1 MKKNLLLIL
10 ISVLLFS
17 QQITAQEK
25 TVNGKVTSA
34 EDGLPLPG
42 VTVKIKGTSAG
53 AMTNTDGNYA
63 IKAKAGQVLVFSFIG
78 SLSQEQLIGT
88 ASTINISLRQDSK
101 GLNEVAVTAF
111 GVKQQVRGL
120 GYATQNVKAREIVE
134 SNQPN
139 IVNALQGKVAGVQ
152 INNSSGAPGSSASIN
167 IRGGSSLSGNNQ
179 PLFVVDGI
187 PIDNSTPVSQGGL
200 IASAAPASNRAID
213 INPEDIE
220 TITVLKGPAAAGLY
234 GLRAA
239 SGAIVIT
246 TKKGVSGK
254 GKISY
259 SNNFS
264 FDHVNKLPELQ
275 STYRQG
281 EQGVSN
287 AVATGSWGSLL
298 NPGETIYNNL
308 GDFFKN
314 GFSQTHDVSASGGNE
329 KTTVFASAGLLD
341 QKGIVENTS
350 YTRKSFRLSGDSRIS
365 DKLKVGGTINYVE
378 SNRKYVLQGSGSGVM
393 GGALWPSSDN
403 MSNYLNADGS
413 QRTLTGIDNPYWSR
427 NYKPVTDKVN
437 RVIANGNII
446 YDPFAFLNITYR
458 LGTDFYNEKFKSI
471 RGAGTMVAGE
481 EKGAISEVASTNQI
495 TTSTLLITGKK
506 TFWNDFNTSLTLG
519 HNLESTSYEGVT
531 TTGLG
536 FIDPTFTSLNNT
548 LPNTRTS
555 INNISRR
562 RIMGVFA
569 DLNLDYKNLVYLN
582 FRGRNDWSSTVRKDA
597 RSFFYPAISTSILF
611 SEVLKEMGLKSDDK
625 VFSFGKFRASW
636 ARVGKDAPPYVLA
649 TTLGTTTNSSTI
661 NPRGFIINSGAY
673 YGNPLL
679 QPEFTNSFE
688 IGTDIRFFK
697 NRIGLDVTYYSSTSD
712 NQILGTRTTPS
723 SGAFLAYLNGG
734 SINSRGVEA
743 ILNIQPVIQKD
754 FKWSVDFNFAKNKST
769 VKSLPGE
776 LDRIELSDA
785 WVAAGGTNVAQ
796 AAAFLNGSLFG
807 INGTTWKTNSEGKLL
822 LDNNGAPQV
831 APALSIIGDRNPD
844 FTAGITNTFTY
855 KNLSLSFMIDIR
867 RGGDIFNN
875 TENTM
880 VYSGT
885 SKKTLDRGTKV
896 FDGIIESTGL
906 PNTKSIKLD
915 QNYYQTLYAKQG
927 YDFVEDGSWYRL
939 RYATISYN
947 FPKTMINRIGLSN
960 LQVSVTGRNLILITK
975 YSGVDPEVSGSGAGV
990 NGSGSFGFDNLG
1002 IPATRGFD
1010 LGLRLSF

>member
-1 MKKNLLLIL
+1 MKKNLLLL
-10 ISVLLFS
+10 FISVLLLSFH
-17 QQITAQEK
+17 TMAQEK
-25 TVNGKVTSA
+25 TINGKVTSA

-42 VTVKIKGTSAG
+42 VTVKIKGTPSG
-53 AMTNTDGNYA
+53 VMTSKNGNYS
-63 IKAKAGQVLVFSFIG
+63 IKARTGQILVFSFIG
-78 SLSQEQLIGT
+78 SINQEQVIGAAT
-88 ASTINISLRQDSK
+88 TLNISLKQDSK

-120 GYATQNVKAREIVE
+120 GYATQNVKAKEIVE
-134 SNQPN
+134 SNQAN

-179 PLFVVDGI
+179 PLFIVDGI

-200 IASAAPASNRAID
+200 VASVAPASNRAID

-220 TITVLKGPAAAGLY
+220 SITVLKGPAAAGLY

-246 TKKGVSGK
+246 TKKGVSGA
-254 GKISY
+254 GKITY

-264 FDHVNKLPELQ
+264 FDQINKLPAYQ
-275 STYRQG
+275 SVFKQG

-298 NPGETIYNNL
+298 NPGDPVYNNL
-308 GDFFKN
+308 GNFFKN

-329 KTTVFASAGLLD
+329 KTTVYASAGLLD

-350 YTRKSFRLSGDSRIS
+350 FTRKSFRISGDTRIS
-365 DKLKVGGTINYVE
+365 DRLKVGGTINYVE
-378 SNRKYVLQGSGSGVM
+378 SNRKYVLQGSGNGVM
-393 GGALWPSSDN
+393 GGALWPTSDD
-403 MSNYLNADGS
+403 MRNYLNTDGS

-437 RVIANGNII
+437 RVIANGNIV
-446 YDPFAFLNITYR
+446 YDPFPFMNVTYR

-471 RGAGTMVAGE
+471 RGAGTTVVGE
-481 EKGAISEVASTNQI
+481 EKGAIAEVASNNQI
-495 TTSTLLITGKK
+495 TTSTLLVTGKK
-506 TFWNDFNTSLTLG
+506 TFWNDFNTNLTLG
-519 HNLESTSYEGVT
+519 HNLESNSYEGVT

-548 LPNTRTS
+548 LPTSRTS
-555 INNISRR
+555 IINTSKR
-562 RIMGVFA
+562 RITGLFG

-582 FRGRNDWSSTVRKDA
+582 VRGRNDWSSTVRKDA
-597 RSFFYPAISTSILF
+597 RSFFYPAVSTSILF
-611 SEVLKEMGLKSDDK
+611 SEILKEMGIKSDDK
-625 VFSFGKFRASW
+625 TFSFGKFRASW

-679 QPEFTNSFE
+679 EPEFTNSFE
-688 IGTDIRFFK
+688 LGMDIRFFK
-697 NRIGLDVTYYSSTSD
+697 NRIGLDVTYYNSTSD
-712 NQILGTRTTPS
+712 NQILATRTPPS

-743 ILNIQPVIQKD
+743 ILNIQPIVHQD
-754 FKWSVDFNFAKNKST
+754 FKWSVDINFAKNKSI

-785 WVAAGGTNVAQ
+785 WVAAGGANVAQ

-807 INGTTWKTNSEGKLL
+807 INGMVWKTNSSGKLL
-822 LDNNGAPQV
+822 LDNNGYPQI
-831 APALSIIGDRNPD
+831 APALSVIGDRNPD

-875 TENTM
+875 TENAM

-885 SKKTLDRGTKV
+885 SKKTIDRGTKV

-906 PNTKSIKLD
+906 PNTKSVKLD
-915 QNYYQTLYAKQG
+915 QNYYQSLYAKQG

-939 RYATISYN
+939 RYATVSYN
-947 FPKTMINRIGLSN
+947 FPKPMIKKIGLSN
-960 LQVSVTGRNLILITK
+960 LQVSLTGRNLILITK

-990 NGSGSFGFDNLG
+990 SGSGSFGFDNLG
-1002 IPATRGFD
+1002 IPATKGFD

>member
-1 MKKNLLLIL
+1 MKKI
-10 ISVLLFS
+10 ILLFLV
-17 QQITAQEK
+17 TALFFSMQVMGQEK
-25 TVNGKVTSA
+25 IVSGKVTSA

-42 VTVKIKGTSAG
+42 VTVKIKGTTLG
-53 AMTNTDGNYA
+53 VMTNTDGNYS
-63 IKAKAGQVLVFSFIG
+63 IKATPGQILVFSFI
-78 SLSQEQLIGT
+78 SSVSQEQVVGT
-88 ASTINISLRQDSK
+88 TARINIILKQDSK
-101 GLNEVAVTAF
+101 GLIEVAVTAF

-120 GYATQNVKAREIVE
+120 GYATQNVKAKEIVE

-200 IASAAPASNRAID
+200 VASAAPASNRAID

-220 TITVLKGPAAAGLY
+220 SITVLKGPAAAGLY

-246 TKKGVSGK
+246 TKKGASGA
-254 GKISY
+254 GKVTY

-264 FDHVNKLPELQ
+264 FDRVNKLPELQ
-275 STYRQG
+275 STYKQG

-298 NPGETIYNNL
+298 NPGEAVYNNL
-308 GDFFKN
+308 GDFFKT

-329 KTTVFASAGLLD
+329 KTTFFASAGLLD

-350 YTRKSFRLSGDSRIS
+350 YKRKSFRLSGDSKIS
-365 DKLKVGGTINYVE
+365 DKLKVGGTLNYIE
-378 SNRKYVLQGSGSGVM
+378 SDRKYVLQGSGSGVM
-393 GGALWPSSDN
+393 GAALWPTSDN
-403 MSNYLNADGS
+403 MSIYLNPDGS
-413 QRTLTGIDNPYWSR
+413 QRTLTGLDNPYWSR
-427 NYKPVTDKVN
+427 NYKPITDKVN
-437 RVIANGNII
+437 RIIANGNIV
-446 YDPFAFLNITYR
+446 YDPFSFLNVTYR

-471 RGAGTMVAGE
+471 RGAGTTVVGE

-506 TFWNDFNTSLTLG
+506 TFWTDFNTSLTLG
-519 HNLESTSYEGVT
+519 HNLESTAYEGVT

-555 INNISRR
+555 INNITRR
-562 RIMGVFA
+562 RIMGVFG

-597 RSFFYPAISTSILF
+597 RSFFYPAISTSIVF

-661 NPRGFIINSGAY
+661 NPRGFIINSGGY

-688 IGTDIRFFK
+688 IGADVRFFK
-697 NRIGLDVTYYSSTSD
+697 SRVGLDVTYYNSTSD

-734 SINSRGVEA
+734 SIHSRGVEA
-743 ILNIQPVIQKD
+743 ILNIQPIAHQN
-754 FKWSVDFNFAKNKST
+754 FKWSVDLNFAKNKST

-807 INGTTWKTNSEGKLL
+807 INGTTWKTNSDGKLL
-822 LDNNGAPQV
+822 LDNNGAPQI
-831 APALSIIGDRNPD
+831 APALSLIGDRNPD

-875 TENTM
+875 TENAM

-885 SKKTLDRGTKV
+885 SKKTLDRTTKV

-906 PNTKSIKLD
+906 ANTKSIKLD

-939 RYATISYN
+939 RYATVSYS
-947 FPKTMINRIGLSN
+947 FPKTRIKGVGLSN
-960 LQVSVTGRNLILITK
+960 LQVSLTGRNLILITK

>member
-1 MKKNLLLIL
+1 MTVLFF
-10 ISVLLFS
+10 SV
-17 QQITAQEK
+17 QVMGQEK
-25 TVNGKVTSA
+25 TVSGKVTSA

-42 VTVKIKGTSAG
+42 VTVKIKGTALG
-53 AMTNTDGNYA
+53 VMTNTEGNYS
-63 IKAKAGQVLVFSFIG
+63 IKARPGEIMVFSFIG
-78 SLSQEQLIGT
+78 SMNQEQVVGPAAIL
-88 ASTINISLRQDSK
+88 NVSLKQDSK
-101 GLNEVAVTAF
+101 GLIEVAVTAF

-120 GYATQNVKAREIVE
+120 GYATQNVKAKEIVE

-200 IASAAPASNRAID
+200 AASAAPASNRAID

-220 TITVLKGPAAAGLY
+220 SITVLKGPAAAGLY

-246 TKKGVSGK
+246 TKKGVSGA
-254 GKISY
+254 GKITY
-259 SNNFS
+259 STNFS
-264 FDHVNKLPELQ
+264 FDQVNKLPELQ
-275 STYRQG
+275 SVYKQG
-281 EQGVSN
+281 EQGISN
-287 AVATGSWGSLL
+287 TVATGSWGPLL
-298 NPGETIYNNL
+298 NQGEPVYNNL
-308 GDFFKN
+308 GDFFKT

-329 KTTVFASAGLLD
+329 KTTFFASAGLLD

-350 YTRKSFRLSGDSRIS
+350 YKRKSFRLSGDSRIS
-365 DKLKVGGTINYVE
+365 DKLKVGGTMNYVE
-378 SNRKYVLQGSGSGVM
+378 SDRKYVLQGSGNGVM
-393 GGALWPSSDN
+393 GAALWPTSDN
-403 MSNYLNADGS
+403 MSIYLNPDGS

-427 NYKPVTDKVN
+427 NYKPVTDKIN
-437 RVIANGNII
+437 RIIANGNIV
-446 YDPFAFLNITYR
+446 YDPFSFLNVTYR

-471 RGAGTMVAGE
+471 RGAGTTVVGE

-495 TTSTLLITGKK
+495 TTSTLLVTGKK
-506 TFWNDFNTSLTLG
+506 TFWDDFNTSLTLG
-519 HNLESTSYEGVT
+519 HNLESMAYEGIT

-536 FIDPTFTSLNNT
+536 FIDPTFNSTNNT

-555 INNISRR
+555 INTVTRR

-597 RSFFYPAISTSILF
+597 RSFFYPAISTSVLF
-611 SEVLKEMGLKSDDK
+611 SEILKVMGLKSDDQ

-649 TTLGTTTNSSTI
+649 TTLGTTTNSFTI

-697 NRIGLDVTYYSSTSD
+697 SRLGLDVTYYNSTSD

-743 ILNIQPVIQKD
+743 ILNIQPVARQN
-754 FKWSVDFNFAKNKST
+754 FKWSVDLNFAKNKST

-785 WVAAGGTNVAQ
+785 WVAAGGANVAQ

-875 TENTM
+875 TENAM

-885 SKKTLDRGTKV
+885 SKKTLDRTSRV

-906 PNTKSIKLD
+906 VNTKSINLD

-939 RYATISYN
+939 RYATISYS
-947 FPKTMINRIGLSN
+947 FPKTSIKGIGLSN
-960 LQVSVTGRNLILITK
+960 LQVSLTGRNLILITN

-990 NGSGSFGFDNLG
+990 SGSGSFGFDNLG